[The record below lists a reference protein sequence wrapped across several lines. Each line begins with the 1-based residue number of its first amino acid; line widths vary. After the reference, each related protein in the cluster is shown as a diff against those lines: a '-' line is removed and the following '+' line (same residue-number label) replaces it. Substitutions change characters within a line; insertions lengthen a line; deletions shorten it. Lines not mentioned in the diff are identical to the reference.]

1 MFQTMSTAVRLLK
14 ILMAGSAILNSLDII
29 QTSNSSFSDW
39 STSMSQRNYLG
50 WMADQMRM
58 AVGMGEEV
66 GLEG

>member
-1 MFQTMSTAVRLLK
+1 MSTAVRLLK

-50 WMADQMRM
+50 WMVDQMRM